1 MRLKEQFKDI
11 NEEDLKLLR
20 NSYDIVGDIAILEV
34 DPKLK
39 KYEKKI
45 VAKERQIKR
54 DLELVRKEMGL
65 RG

>member
-11 NEEDLKLLR
+11 GEKDLKLLR
-20 NSYDIVGDIAILEV
+20 NSYDVVGDIAILEI

-45 VAKERQIKR
+45 ANEVLKFKN
-54 DLELVRKEMGL
+54 VNTVVKK
-65 RG
+65 